1 MKKYCEKCKKEFSE
15 TSKKCPLCGKRL
27 KKILTEQEQKELQQQ
42 NDDFTVIHT
51 MFL

>member
-27 KKILTEQEQKELQQQ
+27 KKIPPVRL
-42 NDDFTVIHT
+42 DFSE
-51 MFL
+51 